1 MGSQLFVDLYGCDK
15 EIINDLEQIK
25 KSAKKY
31 YIIYWG

>member
-25 KSAKKY
+25 KISKNT
-31 YIIYWG
+31 I